1 MILVLKASIWEY
13 ILFFNR
19 RILHLI
25 LISISCRQA
34 GYLVSATTSLPKILH
49 FKVWRNKC
57 KGNIW
62 RMSLWSCITKVGPFC
77 PLTSSVACWKDRKPQ
92 AWTLQSTS
100 AWKFQILGPP
110 LLSMRDKHFPRALP
124 FLWGA
129 DKWVRDSL
137 PEWSQ
142 MVTTVPVLG
151 SWPSLSSSLFIFKDT
166 LSLFFPLH
174 STITVATSSSRT

>member
-77 PLTSSVACWKDRKPQ
+77 PLTSSVACWEDRKPQ
-92 AWTLQSTS
+92 AWTSQMYFSLEISDPGSTS
-100 AWKFQILGPP
+100 P
-110 LLSMRDKHFPRALP
+110 LYERQTLSQSPTI
-124 FLWGA
+124 
-129 DKWVRDSL
+129 S
-137 PEWSQ
+137 
-142 MVTTVPVLG
+142 LG
-151 SWPSLSSSLFIFKDT
+151 SWQMGSGFPSWVKSDGYNCPSLG
-166 LSLFFPLH
+166 
-174 STITVATSSSRT
+174 